1 MSCERLSLLTNVT
14 RPPRVTVTVVGLT
27 EPVAL
32 IVIVAESVGVVVV
45 GGVVAGGVVVG
56 GVEVVGGVVGAVG
69 VDGAELL
76 PPQAAAVAAATSA
89 IPNPFQIVR
98 LIRSCS

>member
-1 MSCERLSLLTNVT
+1 MSCDRLSLLTNVT
-14 RPPRVTVTVVGLT
+14 RPPRVMVTVVGLT
-27 EPVAL
+27 DPVAL

-45 GGVVAGGVVVG
+45 GGVVVGGGVVV
-56 GVEVVGGVVGAVG
+56 VGGGVGAVG
-69 VDGAELL
+69 VDGVELLL

>member
-1 MSCERLSLLTNVT
+1 MSCDRLSLLTNVT

-27 EPVAL
+27 DPVAL

-45 GGVVAGGVVVG
+45 GGVVVVVG
-56 GVEVVGGVVGAVG
+56 GGVVVVGGVVGAVG
-69 VDGAELL
+69 VDGVELLL
-76 PPQAAAVAAATSA
+76 PPQAAAVTAATSA

>member
-1 MSCERLSLLTNVT
+1 M
-14 RPPRVTVTVVGLT
+14 VTVVGLT
-27 EPVAL
+27 DPVAL

-45 GGVVAGGVVVG
+45 GGVVVGGGVVV
-56 GVEVVGGVVGAVG
+56 VGGGVGAVG
-69 VDGAELL
+69 VDGVELLL

-98 LIRSCS
+98 LICSCS